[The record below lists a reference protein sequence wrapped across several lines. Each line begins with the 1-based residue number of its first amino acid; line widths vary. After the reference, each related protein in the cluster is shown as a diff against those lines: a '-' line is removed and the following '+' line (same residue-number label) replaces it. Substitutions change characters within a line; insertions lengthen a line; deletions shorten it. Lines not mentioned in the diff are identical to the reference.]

1 MCLLLEN
8 LRSKMCHCLCQERLL
23 QGSVCSAHKN
33 VGWRGRGYLCVLS
46 RLRGP
51 QKTKPEIE
59 ISRTQTRHAQAFL
72 ILVGV
77 TFESWSMGA
86 KYATATNFCICFFV
100 HKQAALATFHPWGGN
115 PDCLKSGNPEFWKS
129 GYPEFWDLEIQKCGI
144 HKYPQ
149 NSNFQNENAC
159 RLKCRQG
166 LD

>member
-1 MCLLLEN
+1 MFLFFFFSMCLLLEN

-100 HKQAALATFHPWGGN
+100 HKQAALATFHPWGGGSRLFEVRKPRMLEVGISRILELGN
-115 PDCLKSGNPEFWKS
+115 AEMWDPQISPKLKFPK
-129 GYPEFWDLEIQKCGI
+129 
-144 HKYPQ
+144 
-149 NSNFQNENAC
+149 
-159 RLKCRQG
+159 
-166 LD
+166 